1 MKETIAMTIA
11 LARKKTPLVMKA
23 LPLNNVDPIMELV
36 MD

>member
-1 MKETIAMTIA
+1 MTIA
-11 LARKKTPLVMKA
+11 LASKKTPLVMKA